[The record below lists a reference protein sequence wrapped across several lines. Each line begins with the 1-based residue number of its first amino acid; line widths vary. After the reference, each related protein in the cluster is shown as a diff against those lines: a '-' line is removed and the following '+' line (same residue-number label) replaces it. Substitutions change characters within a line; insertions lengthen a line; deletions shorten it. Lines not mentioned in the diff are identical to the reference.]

1 VASRNSISWIAA
13 VVPLIALAAEP
24 SWRITPTKVE
34 DYPGGFRCYFH
45 SPSES
50 PDTPHILFQT
60 NDEGGDDTHALI
72 GIDGTK
78 VLLDRVDLRRR
89 SKNKNSDSVGDRLQV
104 RFTGHDVS
112 VVLDATITGACP
124 ANSENCE
131 DTQYR
136 AKITVTKDGSS
147 ESLDVVGDCGV

>member
-1 VASRNSISWIAA
+1 MASRNPISWIAA

-24 SWRITPTKVE
+24 SWQVTPTKVE

-60 NDEGGDDTHALI
+60 NDEGGDHTHALI
-72 GIDGTK
+72 GIDGMK
-78 VLLDRVDLRRR
+78 VLLDRMDLRRR
-89 SKNKNSDSVGDRLQV
+89 SKKRNFDSVGDRLRM
-104 RFTGHDVS
+104 RFSGHDVS

-124 ANSENCE
+124 ADSENCE

-147 ESLDVVGDCGV
+147 RSVDLVGDCGV